1 MPAIICS
8 GQEQI
13 DVVPFGLLIYADYEK
28 TGFRRSMKQSM
39 NISAGRSFHPS
50 KAKRRKNT
58 WRN

>member
-28 TGFRRSMKQSM
+28 NRFSSFNEAVDEYFSRQE
-39 NISAGRSFHPS
+39 FHPS